1 MFPEYFVPKVGK
13 KHLMLEM
20 KRDQNCYPTFYAF
33 LNKLVLF
40 FVLHWGVGL
49 QGIVT
54 KHDKHLPTKGYKVF

>member
-33 LNKLVLF
+33 LKKFV
-40 FVLHWGVGL
+40 FVLCITLGCRSAG
-49 QGIVT
+49 
-54 KHDKHLPTKGYKVF
+54 DCN